1 MSFRRRSR
9 IVFAAMVVSLGL
21 VACDTKVEPVGDS
34 GPATAGKSET
44 VVPSAGGGIGK
55 ARENAKGIE
64 RQADEYNRRLEEEI
78 EKMDGR

>member
-1 MSFRRRSR
+1 MPFRRRIP
-9 IVFAAMVVSLGL
+9 IVGAAVLSLGL

>member
-1 MSFRRRSR
+1 MPFRRRIP
-9 IVFAAMVVSLGL
+9 IVVAALLSLGL

>member
-1 MSFRRRSR
+1 MAFRIR
-9 IVFAAMVVSLGL
+9 IPVIVACLTAFGGL

-34 GPATAGKSET
+34 GPATAGQSET

-55 ARENAKGIE
+55 ARENAKGI
-64 RQADEYNRRLEEEI
+64 QSQTDEYNRRLEEEI